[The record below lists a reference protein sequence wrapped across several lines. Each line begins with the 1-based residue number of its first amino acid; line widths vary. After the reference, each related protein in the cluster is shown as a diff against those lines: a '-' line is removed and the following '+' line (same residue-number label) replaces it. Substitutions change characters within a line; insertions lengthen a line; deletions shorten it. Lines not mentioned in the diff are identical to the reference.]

1 MSRRKWFYFSIHLLF
16 LYNGMEHCLVT
27 AAAAE
32 LRFSRRSDS
41 LTEGE
46 MNVLGDEGR
55 FFYLLRGQGRAHLP
69 LPGIVEL
76 PLLGGLQELLHRHQ
90 TVLIGVHLRKKRVE
104 NKRRRKNNVYHL
116 TLAEIE

>member
-1 MSRRKWFYFSIHLLF
+1 
-16 LYNGMEHCLVT
+16 MEHCLVT

-55 FFYLLRGQGRAHLP
+55 PGQGRAHLP

-104 NKRRRKNNVYHL
+104 NKDKERI
-116 TLAEIE
+116 TCTI